1 MTRPGFGSC
10 VFKSSVFCLKRSL
23 AGFMALFLALAIA
36 PMAHAQKR
44 PYIGY
49 AYPAGGQ
56 QATTFHV
63 KLGGQNL
70 DDVNAVL
77 VTGPGVNA
85 RVLEYF
91 RRLGNQEVQLL
102 NEQLKELKPTP
113 PTAPTMAPATAPAM
127 APTMA
132 PATAPAMAPATMAGM
147 EADKA
152 VAATGVDEA
161 TQSLI
166 DHIGRHVLEAV
177 QSPAC
182 ASISN
187 LVLIEVTI
195 APDASPGPRELR
207 LVTARGVSNPLQ
219 FHVGQLPESSR
230 KPMIAA
236 SLQVLGKEAAALR
249 KRPPDEAEVRI
260 TLPCTVNGQMAS
272 GELNSYRFHAGKG
285 QRLVIATQARQ
296 LIPYLADAVP
306 GWFQPVLALYDS
318 DGKELAYADDYRFHP
333 DPVLLYQVPA
343 DGEYVF
349 AIRDGLYRGR
359 EDFVYRISA
368 GELPFVTSIFP
379 LGGPVGAAPSPALS
393 GWGLAGA
400 KLDPTPAT
408 TRPGIVMLATS
419 NTGFTSNRLPF
430 MLDTLPELL
439 DTEPNDT
446 TATAQKVTLPVIIN
460 GRIERPDD
468 WDVFQFTGH
477 ANDPLV
483 VDVQARRLDSPLDS
497 VIKLTDA
504 DGKVLACND
513 DCEDLTSG
521 INTHHA
527 DSRLMTNLPADGSY
541 FVHIGDTAQHSGEDY
556 GYRLRISAPQPDF
569 ELRVVPSS
577 VGLALKSTATLSV
590 YAVRK
595 DGFTGPIKL
604 FLKNPPPEFTA
615 APVVIAENQTLAK
628 FTFKCGPTPTSVPV
642 QLVVAGTAMLGTQQA
657 EREAVPAEDRMQA
670 FLWRHLVPAT
680 DLPVLVYDPKLQP
693 QPKRVAPV
701 RPPPSDAPAIVA
713 TPPPA
718 AAAPGTN
725 PLPAGK
731 PKFTKQQIAGRLRQ
745 LKLLYEDALLTD
757 AFYNAKVTECEA
769 VP

>member
-113 PTAPTMAPATAPAM
+113 PTAPAM
-127 APTMA
+127 APTTA
-132 PATAPAMAPATMAGM
+132 PATAPAMAPATMSGM
-147 EADKA
+147 EADKS

-249 KRPPDEAEVRI
+249 KRPPEEAEVRI

-504 DGKVLACND
+504 DF
-513 DCEDLTSG
+513 
-521 INTHHA
+521 HA
-527 DSRLMTNLPADGSY
+527 EAQDG
-541 FVHIGDTAQHSGEDY
+541 V
-556 GYRLRISAPQPDF
+556 
-569 ELRVVPSS
+569 
-577 VGLALKSTATLSV
+577 
-590 YAVRK
+590 
-595 DGFTGPIKL
+595 
-604 FLKNPPPEFTA
+604 
-615 APVVIAENQTLAK
+615 AE
-628 FTFKCGPTPTSVPV
+628 V
-642 QLVVAGTAMLGTQQA
+642 
-657 EREAVPAEDRMQA
+657 
-670 FLWRHLVPAT
+670 
-680 DLPVLVYDPKLQP
+680 
-693 QPKRVAPV
+693 
-701 RPPPSDAPAIVA
+701 
-713 TPPPA
+713 
-718 AAAPGTN
+718 
-725 PLPAGK
+725 
-731 PKFTKQQIAGRLRQ
+731 
-745 LKLLYEDALLTD
+745 EDALAVLGPVSRRNLIDPALAADDHAGLHQIRQMLHRSRHPDIQQPRDVQPRLSLLHQLIQYEPFVVAADDTQQLPVIWD
-757 AFYNAKVTECEA
+757 REVCRWLNWYRITHDFTLLLNNLPVCQQNSIHRRRVICHCSIVTRH
-769 VP
+769 

>member
-1 MTRPGFGSC
+1 MNPQPHRLSLHRGPGILPGFMPL
-10 VFKSSVFCLKRSL
+10 VLL
-23 AGFMALFLALAIA
+23 LALALALA
-36 PMAHAQKR
+36 PAACAQKR

-56 QATTFHV
+56 QATTFQV

-70 DDVNAVL
+70 DDVNSVL
-77 VTGPGVNA
+77 VTAPGVSA

-102 NEQLKELKPTP
+102 NEQLKDLK
-113 PTAPTMAPATAPAM
+113 A
-127 APTMA
+127 A
-132 PATAPAMAPATMAGM
+132 PATAPAMAPAMEAAM
-147 EADKA
+147 EADQAAA
-152 VAATGVDEA
+152 VPGIDEA
-161 TQSLI
+161 TQALI
-166 DHIGRHVLEAV
+166 GHIERHVREAV
-177 QSPAC
+177 QTPAC

-187 LVLIEVTI
+187 LVLIEMTI
-195 APDASPGPRELR
+195 APDAPPGPRELR
-207 LVTARGVSNPLQ
+207 LVTPRGVSNPLQ
-219 FHVGQLPESSR
+219 FHVGQLPESTR
-230 KPMIAA
+230 KPMLAA

-249 KRPPDEAEVRI
+249 KRPPEEAEERI

-272 GELNSYRFHAGKG
+272 GEVNRYRFHAEKG
-285 QRLVIATQARQ
+285 QRLVIITQARQ

-306 GWFQPVLALYDS
+306 GWFQPVLVLCDS
-318 DGKELAYADDYRFHP
+318 DGKELAYADDYRFNP

-368 GELPFVTSIFP
+368 GQLPFVTSIFP
-379 LGGPVGAAPSPALS
+379 LGGPAGAAPAPALS

-400 KLDPTPAT
+400 KLDAPPAANSS
-408 TRPGIVMLATS
+408 GLVMLTAS
-419 NTGFTSNRLPF
+419 GSGHTSNRLPF
-430 MLDTLPELL
+430 ALGDLLELL
-439 DTEPNDT
+439 EIEPNDT
-446 TATAQKVTLPVIIN
+446 TASAQKVSLPVIVN

-483 VDVQARRLDSPLDS
+483 VEVQARRLDSPLDS

-504 DGKVLACND
+504 GGKVLACND

-521 INTHHA
+521 TNTHHA
-527 DSRLMTNLPADGSY
+527 DSYLMTNLPADGTY

-556 GYRLRISAPQPDF
+556 GYRLRLSAPRPDF

-577 VGLALKSTATLSV
+577 VGLALKSAATVTV

-604 FLKNPPPEFTA
+604 FLKDPPPEFTA
-615 APVVIAENQTLAK
+615 APVVIAANQTLAK
-628 FTFKCGPTPTSVPV
+628 FTIKSGPTPTSTPARM
-642 QLVVAGTAMLGTQQA
+642 VVAGTAMLDTQPA
-657 EREAVPAEDRMQA
+657 ERDAVPADDQMQA
-670 FLWRHLVPAT
+670 FLWRHLVPAG
-680 DLPVLVYDPKLQP
+680 DLPVLVFDPKSQP
-693 QPKRVAPV
+693 PPKRIAPV
-701 RPPPSDAPAIVA
+701 RPPPADVPAPAA

-718 AAAPGTN
+718 PGTS
-725 PLPAGK
+725 PLPAAK

-745 LKLLYEDALLTD
+745 LKLLYEDGLLTD
-757 AFYNAKVTECEA
+757 AFYDARVTECEA
-769 VP
+769 MP